1 MFGIFHELGQN
12 SRISEAKSKAS
23 DAKISSRRALQ
34 EINALNWKV
43 EKLLMITEALW
54 RTLKESQGLEDSF
67 LENLVEE
74 IDAEDGRLDGK
85 VAKSPPLECP
95 GCGRAMSAT
104 LKKCIYCGSTAKG
117 AVFRR

>member
-1 MFGIFHELGQN
+1 MFGVFHELYQN
-12 SRISEAKSKAS
+12 SRISQAKSKAS
-23 DAKISSRRALQ
+23 DAKSSSTRAQQ
-34 EINALNWKV
+34 EVNALNWKV
-43 EKLLMITEALW
+43 EKLYMITEALW

-74 IDAEDGRLDGK
+74 IDAEDGKLDGK
-85 VAKSPPLECP
+85 VAKSSPLECP
-95 GCGRAMSAT
+95 GCGRAMSAK